1 MMPPRLAES
10 FLRFVLAHRDR
21 DAIPA
26 DLAEAYD
33 EQVSLRGRRA
43 ATRWYLGQVASIAWH
58 IAPRSPKHSSVTG
71 GVVLGL
77 VMAVGILVTNV
88 LLPVLRVRL
97 PESEVADLFTWG
109 VVFVVILL
117 AGWYARGLR
126 SAVRAGGL
134 VTLIAFGMAMLTF
147 IVVDNVF
154 FEIVRREPE
163 KIALFHQSGYES
175 MRVAITMS
183 QVHALVTVLP
193 VLCVLGALLGGL
205 SGVVRK
211 LIR

>member
-10 FLRFVLAHRDR
+10 FLRFVLSHRDR

-26 DLAEAYD
+26 DLAEGYEEHAASHGRLRADLWYAR
-33 EQVSLRGRRA
+33 QV
-43 ATRWYLGQVASIAWH
+43 LGILWH
-58 IAPRSPKHSSVTG
+58 VSPRSPKHSSVTG